1 MQLKM
6 KQIPVILLAIVFIL
20 DLCIIGFSLDSSWR
34 FYTKPFLIP
43 ILIVYYRWNADK
55 SNYLFLVGLI
65 LSFFGDL
72 FLMFKGGFIAGLS
85 SFLLAHILYIL
96 SFRAYFQNK
105 NFYIIPLIGIFVL
118 GLFGF
123 LYPYLGPMKIPVLA
137 YAITIGTMWYAAIGT
152 ANKLLILGAT
162 LFVLSDSILAIN
174 IFYKHSI
181 IGALSVMFTYVLAQ
195 FLLVKG
201 MIELKRLKT

>member
-6 KQIPVILLAIVFIL
+6 KQIPLILLAIVFIL
-20 DLCIIGFSLDSSWR
+20 DLCIIGFSLDSGWR

-55 SNYLFLVGLI
+55 SNYLFIVGLI

-72 FLMFKGGFIAGLS
+72 FLMFKGGFISGLS

-96 SFRAYFQNK
+96 SFRAYFQKK
-105 NFYIIPLIGIFVL
+105 NFYILPLIGIFVM

-123 LYPYLGPMKIPVLA
+123 LFPHLGPMKIPVLA
-137 YAITIGTMWYAAIGT
+137 YAITIGTMLYVALGT
-152 ANKLLILGAT
+152 TNKLLILGAT

-174 IFYKHSI
+174 LFYKHSI
-181 IGALSVMFTYVLAQ
+181 IGSLGVMFTYVMAQ
-195 FLLVKG
+195 YMLVRG
-201 MIELKRLKT
+201 MINIK